1 MSTPW
6 AVMWGILIPF
16 IGTSAGAISVLMMK
30 KEPKPSLQNFLLGF
44 SAGVMIAASVWS
56 LLLPSI
62 EMSEQFGRFAWLPAA
77 VGFLFG
83 IFFLLFLD
91 NVIPHLHLDQQ
102 FPEGPR
108 SNLQRVTMLVLAVT
122 LHNIPEGMAVGVLFA
137 SALQGSTQTSFAA
150 AYVLSLGIALQNI
163 PEGAIISLPLRA
175 EGLPLSKSVIY
186 GILSGIVEPVAAVI
200 TLLLTNVVVSILPY
214 LLAFAAGAMIYVVV
228 EELIPES
235 QTGPHS
241 NVSTIGVAI
250 GFVIMMILD
259 VALG

>member
-1 MSTPW
+1 LSTPW

-108 SNLQRVTMLVLAVT
+108 LICTLRHLELSSKVCTCQRRK
-122 LHNIPEGMAVGVLFA
+122 PEHCRN
-137 SALQGSTQTSFAA
+137 SPSS
-150 AYVLSLGIALQNI
+150 
-163 PEGAIISLPLRA
+163 
-175 EGLPLSKSVIY
+175 
-186 GILSGIVEPVAAVI
+186 
-200 TLLLTNVVVSILPY
+200 
-214 LLAFAAGAMIYVVV
+214 
-228 EELIPES
+228 
-235 QTGPHS
+235 
-241 NVSTIGVAI
+241 
-250 GFVIMMILD
+250 
-259 VALG
+259 

>member
-1 MSTPW
+1 M
-6 AVMWGILIPF
+6 GILIPF
-16 IGTSAGAISVLMMK
+16 IGTSAGALSVLLMK
-30 KEPKPSLQNFLLGF
+30 KDPKPSIQNFLLGF

-137 SALQGSTQTSFAA
+137 SALQGSIQTTFAA

-186 GILSGIVEPVAAVI
+186 GILSGIVEPVAALV